1 MALHTQPDEIA
12 KLNGAHKLNPQRYRK
27 TIPKSDKPCGNPPE
41 DMSEEAQA
49 CWFEISAKAIPGV
62 LTYADTIMLELASD
76 LLAEYRQVRKIRNDA
91 FLLPAEMVEERA
103 LALKI
108 VFTSTNKTI
117 LIGLLARFGMS
128 PSDRNSLGIAEK
140 KVDDPFAH
148 LDD

>member
-1 MALHTQPDEIA
+1 MARHKQPDEHA

-27 TIPKSDKPCGNPPE
+27 TVPKSDKPCGNPPKE
-41 DMSEEAQA
+41 MSEEAQA

-76 LLAEYRQVRKIRNDA
+76 LLADYRQIRAMRQDA
-91 FLLPAEMVEERA
+91 MDLPIEERI

-128 PSDRNSLGIAEK
+128 PSDRNSLGIAED
-140 KVDDPFAH
+140 KVDNPFAR

>member
-1 MALHTQPDEIA
+1 MRKNFTFSGTVETTFAIFCNPDFENVESMADNNIVYLGYVNDFSTTRFW
-12 KLNGAHKLNPQRYRK
+12 KN
-27 TIPKSDKPCGNPPE
+27 
-41 DMSEEAQA
+41 
-49 CWFEISAKAIPGV
+49 
-62 LTYADTIMLELASD
+62 
-76 LLAEYRQVRKIRNDA
+76 YRQVRKIRNDA
-91 FLLPAEMVEERA
+91 FLLPAEMVEERV